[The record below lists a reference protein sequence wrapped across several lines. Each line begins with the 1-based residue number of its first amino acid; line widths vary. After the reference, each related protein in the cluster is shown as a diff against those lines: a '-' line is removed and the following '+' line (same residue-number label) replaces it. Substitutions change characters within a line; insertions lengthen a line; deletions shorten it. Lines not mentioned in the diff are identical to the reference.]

1 MRGPDIQQEK
11 LFSYLSLKSR
21 VPQTHPL
28 RPIRI
33 MADKALKELSPIFRE
48 LYSRIGRPSIPP
60 EQLLRSLLLQILY
73 LVRSERIL
81 AEQLDD
87 NLLFRWFVGL
97 SMDETIWNHS
107 VYSKNRERILHSD
120 LAVMF
125 LRSICSQALAAG
137 LLSGDHFTV
146 DDTLIKTRASLKSFR
161 PKDKEPPISTG
172 GNRNPEVDFHGE
184 KCCNDTHVSVTD
196 PKSRLF
202 RKGKGKEAKLCFMGY
217 VLMENRNGLAV
228 DTRAT
233 QATGT
238 AERGARYKGEE
249 KIDWLFTL
257 SAAACNMVRMRSL
270 GVVASG

>member
-1 MRGPDIQQEK
+1 
-11 LFSYLSLKSR
+11 
-21 VPQTHPL
+21 
-28 RPIRI
+28 
-33 MADKALKELSPIFRE
+33 MADKALKELSPVFRE
-48 LYSRIGRPSIPP
+48 LYSRTGRPSIPP

-73 LVRSERIL
+73 SVRSERML
-81 AEQLDD
+81 AEQLDY

-120 LAVMF
+120 LAIMF
-125 LRSICSQALAAG
+125 LRSICLKAEAAG

-146 DDTLIKTRASLKSFR
+146 DGTLIKTRASLKSFR
-161 PKDKEPPISTG
+161 PKDGEPPVSTG

-184 KCCNDTHVSVTD
+184 KRCNDTHASVTD

-202 RKGKGKEAKLCFMGY
+202 KKGKGKEAKLCFMGHI
-217 VLMENRNGLAV
+217 LMENRNGLAAGARV
-228 DTRAT
+228 T

>member
-11 LFSYLSLKSR
+11 LFSYLSPESR
-21 VPQTHPL
+21 ASQTHPL

-81 AEQLDD
+81 AEQLDY